1 MFDVREQ
8 NPYSEHPIVAQPR
21 LTDYAEVS
29 GPCDFNSL
37 QPILPSYQ
45 IRNVDTI
52 SGMGAIGR
60 DWRLVS
66 RVPAIET
73 NPGSHFPRLSVTGND
88 RFVFDDLS

>member
-1 MFDVREQ
+1 MFDLREQ

-52 SGMGAIGR
+52 RGIGASAEIGVWFQGCPR
-60 DWRLVS
+60 WKLTLV
-66 RVPAIET
+66 RI
-73 NPGSHFPRLSVTGND
+73 FPD
-88 RFVFDDLS
+88 CP